1 MHLCSDD
8 PLPNSTA
15 DMYEY
20 RMSIVKGL
28 YCIMGNFG
36 EVLCLAI
43 WVKDRQFKYAC
54 TPMSI
59 QIAKFKFHQNQLRDV
74 SPNLMLVQVTCYT
87 VCPR

>member
-1 MHLCSDD
+1 MHLRSDD
-8 PLPNSTA
+8 PLPNRTA

-28 YCIMGNFG
+28 YCITGNFG
-36 EVLCLAI
+36 KVLNLAI
-43 WVKDRQFKYAC
+43 WVKDCQFKYAC

-59 QIAKFKFHQNQLRDV
+59 QIAKFKFCQNQLRDV
-74 SPNLMLVQVTCYT
+74 SPNLMLIQVTRCT